1 MRSSPSSCRKIS
13 AEAYPFFQEE
23 TTSHKG
29 EVALPSA
36 DLGQG
41 DWAGKREG
49 TSSTITRQP
58 PEMPV
63 NEIGHR
69 YEVYQ
74 PVNLP
79 SLDNPPAMGFDRVMH
94 GIGGQVGSVRPLH
107 RPHDHLSLS
116 KDGRIA

>member
-1 MRSSPSSCRKIS
+1 MFLKACSNMRMVLPGSCRKIS

-74 PVNLP
+74 PLKTSVTRQP
-79 SLDNPPAMGFDRVMH
+79 TGH
-94 GIGGQVGSVRPLH
+94 GL
-107 RPHDHLSLS
+107 
-116 KDGRIA
+116 